1 MNTILTGHLSGWSMP
16 LRGSVGG
23 GELSLLPQ
31 LSLTQCAG
39 AFCGNE
45 LGRHFMIN
53 NGLKFR
59 PKPG

>member
-1 MNTILTGHLSGWSMP
+1 MP